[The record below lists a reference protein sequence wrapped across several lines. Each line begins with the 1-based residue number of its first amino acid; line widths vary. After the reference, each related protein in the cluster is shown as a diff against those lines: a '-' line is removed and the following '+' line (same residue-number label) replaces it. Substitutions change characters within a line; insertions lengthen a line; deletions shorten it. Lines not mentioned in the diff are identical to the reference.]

1 MFKRILMLV
10 LSTAL
15 FCSCSGSADDGHS
28 DVKKPDKENI
38 SEAQY
43 VSYLD
48 MLSDFD
54 EAFEQSY
61 TKFKLPENESVK
73 ILQPTGIYN
82 LEIQSLGADLTEEW
96 LTTTAEKLAEN
107 LGIFDEYEIVSE
119 EWEQSIL
126 ENNICT
132 SLDILTRV
140 YTIWN
145 DNDDIEN
152 PNSFESVEHIYIN
165 RLQNDDMPSAL
176 VTGIEYFDSLSE
188 KCCATTGDALQYAK
202 CYKAIHYTFKENE
215 WYRIDLQK
223 SFEGIPIRNMICS
236 KGDKLESRKDE
247 VVSQYFNPYAILAED
262 GKPIVL
268 SVSDSYKVLS
278 KEPIDKV
285 ISFKS
290 ACDLLEKELAP
301 EIDLKFSDVEL
312 MYEPVI
318 TKTNGTK
325 QGTEVVKCTPKWY
338 FMIDN
343 PDDYGYAMYYISVDC
358 ATGKITVN
366 I

>member
-1 MFKRILMLV
+1 MLKKLILLLV
-10 LSTAL
+10 TASL
-15 FCSCSGSADDGHS
+15 LCSCSSTGTEGNGDA
-28 DVKKPDKENI
+28 KKPDKENI
-38 SEAQY
+38 SDTQY

-61 TKFKLPENESVK
+61 TKFKLPEKESVK

-82 LEIQSLGADLTEEW
+82 LEIQSFDADLTEQW
-96 LTTTAEKLAEN
+96 HKTTAENLAEN

-119 EWEQSIL
+119 EGELSIL
-126 ENNICT
+126 ENNIRT
-132 SLDILTRV
+132 SLHLSSRV

-145 DNDDIEN
+145 DNNDIEN

-165 RLQNDDMPSAL
+165 RLQNDDMPSVL
-176 VTGIEYFDSLSE
+176 VTGIEYFESLSE
-188 KCCATTGDALQYAK
+188 KCCATTGDMLQPPK
-202 CYKAIHYTFKENE
+202 CYKAIHYTFKDNE

-236 KGDKLESRKDE
+236 KGDILESRKDE
-247 VVSQYFNPYAILAED
+247 VVSEYFNPYAILAED
-262 GKPIVL
+262 GKPIAL
-268 SVSDSYKVLS
+268 SVSESYKVLS

-318 TKTNGTK
+318 TKTNETK

-343 PDDYGYAMYYISVDC
+343 PDDFGDAMYYISVDC